1 MCEKLLEHSFRVFT
15 NAGVDVGLVGCVMS
29 LRIDSKEAEKEFNL
43 MFPGSDDVIGGTG
56 IGMWCFYYDTNLHY
70 RLSLIHSQWN
80 YIPNLTLIDS
90 NT

>member
-1 MCEKLLEHSFRVFT
+1 MLEKLLEHSFRVFT

-56 IGMWCFYYDTNLHY
+56 IGM
-70 RLSLIHSQWN
+70 
-80 YIPNLTLIDS
+80 
-90 NT
+90 